1 MRKQRIAESQ
11 KTLQSLQEANQAK
24 KEEIQPLQEKVDADD
39 KEIADLKQ

>member
-11 KTLQSLQEANQAK
+11 KTLQELQEDNQAK
-24 KEEIQPLQEKVDADD
+24 QDEIKPLQEKVDADD

>member
-24 KEEIQPLQEKVDADD
+24 KEEIQPIQEKVDADD

>member
-11 KTLQSLQEANQAK
+11 KTLQELQEANQAK
-24 KEEIQPLQEKVDADD
+24 QDEIKPLQEKVDADD